1 MARKFGK
8 KMEISLNPLDY
19 NSAIIGESGIG
30 KSTIVKEMCEKLVGE
45 DGYISLDIGK
55 EDGHRSIANIIS
67 ESVPDWAT
75 FEEIIDDIIEN
86 KLTDYKDLKVVVI
99 DTYDQLFELAEKE
112 TIRLHNRKNPEKP
125 KIDTINS
132 AFGGFGKGLD
142 KTIEL
147 VLDKLW
153 ELKEVGVSFIIVG
166 HVKKKDIEDIS
177 TGQMY
182 SIMTSDMSQKYFNA
196 IKTKLHFLGMASV
209 DREIVQENTGKK
221 NFKTGEEIQKGKVK
235 SEARKITFRDDTFS
249 IDSKSRFAD
258 IVDSIPFDVDELIK
272 AMTDAILSEQAKTG
286 ISLDE
291 TKKRDAKAE
300 KEKEKVAKEYIENK
314 TTNHID
320 EERNVEL
327 ISIIQTKFSDATD
340 DIKEQVKE
348 VMADGGI
355 ANFKSTD
362 IPTQP
367 LEKIVELLG

>member
-340 DIKEQVKE
+340 EIKEQVKE